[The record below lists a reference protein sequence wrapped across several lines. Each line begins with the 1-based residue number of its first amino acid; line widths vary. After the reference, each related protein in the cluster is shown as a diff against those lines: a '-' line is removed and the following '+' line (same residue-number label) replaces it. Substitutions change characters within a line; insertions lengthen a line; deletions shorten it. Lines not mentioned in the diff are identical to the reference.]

1 LRDGHIT
8 LNASQRQHLL
18 ITCKHIDTLLGNVE
32 ETLNTAASKSVF
44 PNYVGDITALQRKT
58 IEDYIARIRGQLLQ
72 VLAGQSLAPEPPRIS
87 TAHSVHVNLTFV
99 DIAIAE
105 LAPHY
110 MRGYGSVSDEGAA
123 DLNGIVAELQSAVK
137 ELLRYVLQP
146 RIGNLRERVEKL
158 AEQGWDVK
166 ALQTLAEIIDR
177 HGLTE
182 FRPTISMLL
191 DRAEDTALE
200 IAVFG
205 RVSSGKSSLLNHVI
219 GAELLPVGVT
229 PITAVPTRIG
239 YGQKPLVKVWQEGR
253 GVSEHGIEE
262 LAGFVDERLN
272 PENQKRVGRILVLYP
287 SERLREGIILV
298 DTPGVGSLATSGAAE
313 TLAYLPRCDAGIVLV
328 DAGSTLTPDDLR
340 IIGALTQAGTA
351 TTVLVSKADLL
362 SEKDLDQQIA
372 YTRKQLQSE
381 FEAELAVR
389 AVSIMPSHATLLQRW
404 FVEGLSPLY
413 ERKQHL
419 LQESLAR
426 KTLALAGAV
435 SSALDMVVSHPLPQ
449 KEDRVQLEEID
460 LGLRRSAGNLQT
472 FQMNLRHTTDELL
485 TLKPFILDKAAKTS
499 ASLWGSGE
507 EEVDCAE
514 VLRNTAA
521 EVAIE
526 IAAELRTK
534 LLKLGERLQEELS
547 VAAAL
552 LRSTDVPRPED
563 FQVLAEMPVF
573 HMNRQE
579 HFTAR
584 PWLGVLG
591 GWLRTRLARRKL
603 QVHENALSQALES
616 FSRLL
621 YSWGLDASSDLERR
635 FDSFANRYRAQL
647 ERLLLDRARTTI
659 DSDRVKSDME
669 TLAKMFVA
677 DVPATN
683 KEAIAS

>member
-1 LRDGHIT
+1 MRDSHIT
-8 LNASQRQHLL
+8 LNGSQRQHLL
-18 ITCKHIDTLLGNVE
+18 LTCKHIDRLLGDVE
-32 ETLNTAASKSVF
+32 ATLNAAASKTVF
-44 PNYVGDITALQRKT
+44 PNYVGDITPLQRKT
-58 IEDYIARIRGQLLQ
+58 IEDYLARIRGQLLQ
-72 VLAGQSLAPEPPRIS
+72 VLAGQSLAPAAPHIS

-105 LAPHY
+105 LAPRY
-110 MRGYGSVSDEGAA
+110 MRGYGPVSEEGAA

-146 RIGNLRERVEKL
+146 RIGNLRERVGKL

-182 FRPTISMLL
+182 FRSTIGMLL

-219 GAELLPVGVT
+219 GANLLPVGVT

-239 YGQKPLVKVWQEGR
+239 YGQEPSVKVWQEGR
-253 GVSEHGIEE
+253 GVSEHDIEE
-262 LAGFVDERLN
+262 IADFVDERLN
-272 PENQKRVGRILVLYP
+272 PQNRKRVGRILVLYP
-287 SERLREGIILV
+287 SQRLREGIILV
-298 DTPGVGSLATSGAAE
+298 DTPGIGSLASSGAAE

-328 DAGSTLTPDDLR
+328 DAGSTLMPDDLR

-362 SEKDLDQQIA
+362 SKQDLDQQVA
-372 YTRKQLQSE
+372 YATEQLWAE
-381 FEAELAVR
+381 FEVKLPVR
-389 AVSIMPSHATLLQRW
+389 PVSVMPSHAALLQQW
-404 FVEGLSPLY
+404 FAEDLSSLY
-413 ERKQHL
+413 ERKQRL

-426 KTLALAGAV
+426 KTLVLAEAV
-435 SSALDMVVSHPLPQ
+435 GSALNMVTAYPPPQ
-449 KEDRVQLEEID
+449 GGDRKQLEEID
-460 LGLRRSAGNLQT
+460 LGLRRSAGDLQT
-472 FQMNLRHTTDELL
+472 FQTDLRRMTDEFL
-485 TLKPFILDKAAKTS
+485 TFNSFILDRAALTIANLWS
-499 ASLWGSGE
+499 AGK

-514 VLRNTAA
+514 ILRNTAA

-526 IAAELRTK
+526 ITGEVRSK
-534 LLKLGERLQEELS
+534 LMKLGERLQQELS
-547 VAAAL
+547 AAAGP
-552 LRSTDVPRPED
+552 LRSADKPGPED
-563 FQVLAEMPVF
+563 FQILTEMPVF

-579 HFTAR
+579 GLTVR
-584 PWLGVLG
+584 PLAGFLGR
-591 GWLRTRLARRKL
+591 WLRVRIARRKL
-603 QVHENALSQALES
+603 QMHASGLRQALES

-621 YSWGLDASSDLERR
+621 FSWGLEAGSDLERR

-647 ERLLLDRARTTI
+647 QRLLLDRARTTI
-659 DSDRVKSDME
+659 DPDRVKSDME
-669 TLAKMFVA
+669 TLVKMFVA